1 MLLEQKYFFAL
12 SWLISRLGRIK
23 DDGLR
28 LMAVSEAFQH
38 LEKITAENALEKTCA
53 LLGKDKSLPDQILL
67 EATLICQ
74 TFKSEK
80 ILEKLLAGKAMRNQ

>member
-1 MLLEQKYFFAL
+1 
-12 SWLISRLGRIK
+12 
-23 DDGLR
+23 
-28 LMAVSEAFQH
+28 

>member
-1 MLLEQKYFFAL
+1 
-12 SWLISRLGRIK
+12 
-23 DDGLR
+23 
-28 LMAVSEAFQH
+28 

-53 LLGKDKSLPDQILL
+53 LLGKHKSLPDQILL